1 MKLSL
6 NLTNFLQRTDHI
18 LALQLSL
25 AHNERMLSH
34 SHPAYISNLRS
45 ELEMTKSGID
55 VKVLYL
61 STATITVLC
70 MQTVTGVS
78 GCPLKLDRF

>member
-1 MKLSL
+1 M
-6 NLTNFLQRTDHI
+6 FLQRTGHI
-18 LALQLSL
+18 LTLQLAL

-34 SHPAYISNLRS
+34 SHPAYMSNLRS

-61 STATITVLC
+61 TTTTITALC
-70 MQTVTGVS
+70 IQTVTGVS
-78 GCPLKLDRF
+78 GC